1 LAPDPSASKRQ
12 PTRRQAILALGLLAA
27 ALPGGSRAAGYP
39 TRTVEIVV
47 PYGAGGSTDFVARII
62 AQRLSERLG
71 QPFVVVN
78 KPGAS
83 GTIGLLSVMRAP
95 PDGYTLLLG
104 FTTEMVVMPQISPT
118 ARYAMADFTPI
129 AVTGDVPVV
138 MIGAQRLH
146 STKLQ
151 DLLAEVRG
159 APGKFTYGGGHGS
172 PSHISGAWMNRIAGL
187 DVVHV
192 PYKGGAQAVGDVIGG
207 HIDMFYGGLAA
218 AKGAID
224 AGSVKAF
231 AQTGAARSTALPN
244 VPTFAEAGLPDF
256 DVGSWTMLLAP
267 KGTPADAVALL
278 KTEVAAALATPQV
291 IELLER
297 EGVEPPRAE
306 DPVKFLAD
314 EERKFQR
321 LVRESGVSADN

>member
-1 LAPDPSASKRQ
+1 MDASGTRS
-12 PTRRQAILALGLLAA
+12 TRRHAILALGLLAA
-27 ALPGGSRAAGYP
+27 ALPASAHGAGYP

-47 PYGAGGSTDFVARII
+47 PYGAGGSTDFVARIV

-83 GTIGLLSVMRAP
+83 GTLGLLSVMRAQ
-95 PDGYTLLLG
+95 PDGYTLLLS
-104 FTTEMVVMPQISPT
+104 FTTETVVMPQISQT

-138 MIGAQRLH
+138 MIGAQRLQ
-146 STKLQ
+146 STTLS
-151 DLLAEVRG
+151 DLLAEIRR
-159 APGKFTYGGGHGS
+159 APGKLTYGGGHGS
-172 PSHISGAWMNRIAGL
+172 PSHISGAWMNRVAKL

-192 PYKGGAQAVGDVIGG
+192 PYRGGAQAVGDVIGG

-224 AGSVKAF
+224 AGAVKAF
-231 AQTGAARSTALPN
+231 AQTGATRSTALPQ

-256 DVGSWTMLLAP
+256 DVGSWNVLLAP
-267 KGTPADAVALL
+267 KGAPPDVVDLL
-278 KTEVAAALATPQV
+278 RKEATASLATPQV
-291 IELLER
+291 RDLLKTQ
-297 EGVEPPRAE
+297 GVEPPRSN
-306 DPVKFLAD
+306 DPAKFLAD
-314 EERKFQR
+314 EEKKFER
-321 LVRESGVSADN
+321 LVRETGVTMEQ